1 MGLGPLLG
9 YRQNRAGTDC
19 TCDRREPAKRAV
31 RTKQLAIHL
40 ASLTS
45 EYPRPMRDDYHTGD
59 DDDDE
64 GDDDDDDDEF
74 IS

>member
-1 MGLGPLLG
+1 MAWGHCLG
-9 YRQNRAGTDC
+9 YRHNREGIDC
-19 TCDRREPAKRAV
+19 TCDCREPAKRAV

-64 GDDDDDDDEF
+64 DDDDDDEF